1 MNRLILAAAVALSA
15 LAPQARADVPPADK
29 IFASK
34 AAAGG
39 LAEVDLGRLA
49 EQNAG
54 SANVK
59 AFAQRMV
66 TDHTQANQELMA
78 IASKAGLDLPSMPDD
93 ESKSVMSKLKGEK
106 GPAFD
111 KVYVGEMVQDHQKDV
126 ADFEKEATSGQDPAL
141 KNFAMKY
148 LPVLK
153 QHLTMAESLRIKVAL
168 EQTVTVQCGY
178 CTPGQILSAIAC
190 ITEGHAGSE
199 GEIREY
205 MSGSL
210 PLRGLSRPGRLRAMP
225 EGNGPE
231 GYRLLAAI

>member
-15 LAPQARADVPPADK
+15 LATQARADVPPTDK
-29 IFASK
+29 TFASK

-78 IASKAGLDLPSMPDD
+78 IANKAGLDLPSTPDD
-93 ESKSVMSKLKGEK
+93 ELKSVMSKLKGEK

-111 KVYVGEMVQDHQKDV
+111 KGVYVGEMVQDHQKDV
-126 ADFEKEATSGQDPAL
+126 AEFEKEATSGQIGAEELRNEGPAG
-141 KNFAMKY
+141 AQAA
-148 LPVLK
+148 PDHGRV
-153 QHLTMAESLRIKVAL
+153 AEI
-168 EQTVTVQCGY
+168 
-178 CTPGQILSAIAC
+178 
-190 ITEGHAGSE
+190 
-199 GEIREY
+199 
-205 MSGSL
+205 
-210 PLRGLSRPGRLRAMP
+210 
-225 EGNGPE
+225 
-231 GYRLLAAI
+231 